1 MREMEVKQL
10 EQKLLHGEPVNMI
23 DVREVKEV
31 AEGKIPGV
39 MNIPLGLLQFR
50 IHELDKEKEYIIICR
65 SGGRSAKATQFLE
78 EHGYKAINMNGGML
92 AWKGET
98 E

>member
-92 AWKGET
+92 AWKGEI